1 MYKIITFILFST
13 VTLTWGTTWIVMKI
27 VIKTI
32 PPIFATGIR
41 FIITAPI
48 LIIMA
53 KLIKKPLLFPVGKK
67 YFQIIITIFYF
78 IIPFTLMI
86 YSQKYI
92 NSGLA
97 SIIFANMPIAILIAS
112 KILIK
117 EKTNKKQILG
127 LIIAITSLSIILFT
141 ESKINTNIHWQGF
154 ILIIISIIL
163 HAILYVES
171 KKKYSHISIITF
183 NTIPT
188 LCSGIILLLIGW
200 IIEHP
205 IITNFSINSILA
217 VFYLGIIG
225 GVFGVMCYF
234 TLQKRISTFKSSIV
248 FILFPLISITLEN
261 YIYNHKLSTIST
273 LALVPLIISII
284 IIMTPKD
291 FYLKK
296 NTK

>member
-1 MYKIITFILFST
+1 MYKLITFGLFST
-13 VTLTWGTTWIVMKI
+13 VTLTWGTTWIIMKI
-27 VIKTI
+27 VIETI

-48 LIIMA
+48 LIIIA
-53 KLIKKPLLFPVGKK
+53 KLTKKPLLFPVGEK

-78 IIPFTLMI
+78 TIPFTLMI
-86 YSQKYI
+86 YSEKYI

-112 KILIK
+112 KILTK

-141 ESKINTNIHWQGF
+141 ESKINKTTHWLGF
-154 ILIIISIIL
+154 ILIIIPIIL

-171 KKKYSHISIITF
+171 KKKYSHVSIITF

-188 LCSGIILLLIGW
+188 LCSGIILLFMGW
-200 IIEHP
+200 FIENP
-205 IITNFSINSILA
+205 KITNFSIDSILA
-217 VFYLGIIG
+217 IFYLGVIG
-225 GVFGVMCYF
+225 GVCGVMCYF

-261 YIYNHKLSTIST
+261 YIYNHKLSTISIF
-273 LALVPLIISII
+273 ALIPLIISTIVI
-284 IIMTPKD
+284 TIPKD
-291 FYLKK
+291 FLYKK
-296 NTK
+296 I